1 MKRVLT
7 LMLSMLG
14 IGSMGCTPSTENEV
28 PIEVPMYA
36 APYAEYHPSP
46 RADIESDDITAN
58 NEEEL

>member
-7 LMLSMLG
+7 LMLSMLE
-14 IGSMGCTPSTENEV
+14 IGSMGCTPSTEEEV
-28 PIEVPMYA
+28 PMPMYA
-36 APYAEYHPSP
+36 APYAEYHPSQ